1 MGFDDN
7 YFSAGLHHK
16 LKGEERE
23 AVGSQLIG
31 GTLCGF
37 SVMVLLDSLLTYFK
51 SEPSRQQDNFFNRG
65 TAPSCWTDA
74 PVFVK
79 HAGYSEQIASES
91 DRERRY
97 RRPARCGYS
106 VQG

>member
-31 GTLCGF
+31 GTLCVF
-37 SVMVLLDSLLTYFK
+37 SVMVLLDSLLTYYFI
-51 SEPSRQQDNFFNRG
+51 SSLSQAVNR
-65 TAPSCWTDA
+65 TTFST
-74 PVFVK
+74 
-79 HAGYSEQIASES
+79 E
-91 DRERRY
+91 ERR
-97 RRPARCGYS
+97 RLVGRMHQFLSSMLDIVSRLQA
-106 VQG
+106 